1 MKNIKT
7 YNAIAEAGLKQFND
21 NYQINQTDNADGY
34 LIRSVDLHE
43 HQFPENLKV
52 IARCGAGY
60 NNIPLDKATEKGI
73 AVFNTPGSNANAV
86 KEAVIGLMLVSA
98 RNLIGAAEYSANNG
112 GGDISLR
119 TEKDKTKFSGSELL
133 GKKLAVIGAGHV
145 GSLVANAAE
154 QLGMKVDAFDP
165 YLEPDAAWQ
174 ISNEINR
181 ATDLNQAL
189 KDADYVTIHLPKNND
204 TIGLINDKEIKKMK
218 KEAVLI
224 NFARGGIVDDQ
235 AVIDA
240 LDKNRLKQYIS
251 DFGNDILLN
260 REDVIVT
267 PHIGGSTLEAEDN
280 GAIKGAHSI
289 MQFLELG
296 DTTNSVNL
304 PNLKLPFNAKN
315 RITLIHKNIP
325 NMVGQITKLLADL
338 KINIENMGNGSKDKI
353 AYTIIDIND
362 FNEQKN
368 HLEDNLNK
376 IDGMIKA
383 RIISK

>member
-7 YNAIAEAGLKQFND
+7 YNAIAKAGLKVFND
-21 NYQINQTDNADGY
+21 DYQINQTDEADGY

-43 HQFPENLKV
+43 HQFPKNLKV

-60 NNIPLDKATEKGI
+60 NNIPLNKATENGI

-165 YLEPDAAWQ
+165 YLESDAAWQ
-174 ISNEINR
+174 ISSSIHR
-181 ATDLNQAL
+181 ADDLNQAL
-189 KDADYVTIHLPKNND
+189 KDADYVTVHLPKNDD
-204 TIGLINDKEIKKMK
+204 TVGLINQAELKKMK
-218 KEAVLI
+218 KDAVLI

-235 AVIDA
+235 AVINA
-240 LDKNRLKQYIS
+240 LDQNQLKQYIS

-260 REDVIVT
+260 RKDVIVT

-280 GAIKGAHSI
+280 GAIKGANSI
-289 MQFLELG
+289 IQFLEEG

-304 PNLKLPFNAKN
+304 PNLKLPFNAEN
-315 RITLIHKNIP
+315 RIVLIHQNVPNII
-325 NMVGQITKLLADL
+325 GQITKILAEL
-338 KINIENMGNGSKDKI
+338 QINIENMGNASKNQV
-353 AYTIIDIND
+353 AYTLIDLNQFNGQKEKLND
-362 FNEQKN
+362 
-368 HLEDNLNK
+368 DLNQ
-376 IDGMIKA
+376 IEGMIKA